1 MKRKIFYKVI
11 VITGCLALS
20 LTACGKKQNTETDT
34 TQITSTTS
42 QDSTEPTSD
51 MNSSNTTAIS
61 KEEMQKIAE
70 NYVKL
75 LSEQS
80 FDKLSSDFIYDT
92 KMQEVIDD
100 GSLIT
105 SMEQIITTLG
115 ALKNQQT
122 PEIIEQKPYTTV
134 SIPCNFEAQNVNI
147 NIVFTEDGKIT
158 GINVSNYTGEE
169 EKIVPEGIIEEEM
182 ALDIGNGMSL
192 PGTFTKPEQ
201 EGKYPVVIFVH
212 GSGPNDRD
220 ETVGAN
226 KPFQDIAW
234 ELAKQGIA
242 SYRYDKRTKVYPES
256 FVGDK
261 DATVYEETVE
271 DAVTAIT
278 MIKTLENIDT
288 DKVYVL
294 GHSLGGE
301 LLPQVAENTTETVA
315 GYIFLAAPTRKFTD
329 IMKEQYE
336 FLFGLIENPSEEQ
349 KEEMKKTYEE
359 LEKFDNLDSTE
370 EDTQIFNTYV
380 AYWKDINNYQPLVAA
395 EKIEVPCLVLQ
406 GEEDYQVT
414 MEDFTNWKDKFGE
427 KENWTFHS
435 YPGLTHIF
443 MQGERKNAGA
453 EYYIKQSIDK
463 QVIQDIVNFIK

>member
-158 GINVSNYTGEE
+158 GINE
-169 EKIVPEGIIEEEM
+169 
-182 ALDIGNGMSL
+182 IG
-192 PGTFTKPEQ
+192 
-201 EGKYPVVIFVH
+201 
-212 GSGPNDRD
+212 R
-220 ETVGAN
+220 
-226 KPFQDIAW
+226 
-234 ELAKQGIA
+234 A
-242 SYRYDKRTKVYPES
+242 SCRER
-256 FVGDK
+256 
-261 DATVYEETVE
+261 
-271 DAVTAIT
+271 
-278 MIKTLENIDT
+278 
-288 DKVYVL
+288 VL
-294 GHSLGGE
+294 SH
-301 LLPQVAENTTETVA
+301 V
-315 GYIFLAAPTRKFTD
+315 
-329 IMKEQYE
+329 
-336 FLFGLIENPSEEQ
+336 
-349 KEEMKKTYEE
+349 
-359 LEKFDNLDSTE
+359 
-370 EDTQIFNTYV
+370 
-380 AYWKDINNYQPLVAA
+380 
-395 EKIEVPCLVLQ
+395 
-406 GEEDYQVT
+406 
-414 MEDFTNWKDKFGE
+414 
-427 KENWTFHS
+427 
-435 YPGLTHIF
+435 
-443 MQGERKNAGA
+443 
-453 EYYIKQSIDK
+453 
-463 QVIQDIVNFIK
+463 